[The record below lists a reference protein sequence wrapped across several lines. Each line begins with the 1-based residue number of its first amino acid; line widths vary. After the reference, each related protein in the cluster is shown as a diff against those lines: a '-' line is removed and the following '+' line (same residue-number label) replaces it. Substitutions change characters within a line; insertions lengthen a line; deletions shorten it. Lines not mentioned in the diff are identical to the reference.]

1 LVREI
6 WLVRVLSR
14 FGFGV
19 SFSPKLKIW
28 LVRVLGRFGFGVS
41 FSPKLFSA
49 LYM

>member
-1 LVREI
+1 MVVRVLGRFGFGVSFSPKLEI

-19 SFSPKLKIW
+19 SFSH
-28 LVRVLGRFGFGVS
+28 
-41 FSPKLFSA
+41 KLFSA